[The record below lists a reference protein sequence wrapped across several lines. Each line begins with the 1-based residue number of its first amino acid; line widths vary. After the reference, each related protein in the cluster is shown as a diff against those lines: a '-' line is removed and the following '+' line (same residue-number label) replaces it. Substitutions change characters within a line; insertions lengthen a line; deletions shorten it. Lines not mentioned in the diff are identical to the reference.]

1 MRGVIMKKI
10 DIYEELKSR
19 IVKNEYKPGHVLNEI
34 EISKEFDIS
43 RTPVRNAFQRLE
55 LDMLLNIVPRY
66 GVQVA
71 FIDFTTMKSLFEL
84 TSVLDPLATRN
95 AVNYI
100 TKEQLNRLKE
110 ITAELDRLSL
120 NDDYQ
125 KAIDYDE
132 EFHSIILEACN
143 NPWLTSTLKS
153 LHLHTERLWH
163 YCKEYFTDM
172 TIFTRT
178 FKLIIEAIEEN
189 DEIKAEKYSRE
200 HINDFVS
207 RVKEALF

>member
-1 MRGVIMKKI
+1 MKKV

-34 EISKEFDIS
+34 EISKEFNIS

-84 TSVLDPLATRN
+84 TTVLDPLATRN
-95 AVNYI
+95 AVNNI
-100 TKEQLNRLKE
+100 TKEQLARLKE
-110 ITAELDRLSL
+110 ITESLDALSS

-132 EFHSIILEACN
+132 EFHSIILDACS
-143 NPWLTSTLKS
+143 NPWLESTLRS

-178 FKLIIEAIEEN
+178 FKLIIEAIEN
-189 DEIKAEKYSRE
+189 KDEDKAEEYSRE

>member
-1 MRGVIMKKI
+1 MKKI

-34 EISKEFDIS
+34 EIAKEFDIS

-71 FIDFTTMKSLFEL
+71 FIDFTNMKSLFEL
-84 TSVLDPLATRN
+84 TTVLDPIATRS

-100 TKEQLNRLKE
+100 TKEQLKRLKE
-110 ITAELDRLSL
+110 ITDELDRLSS

-143 NPWLTSTLKS
+143 NPWLASTLKS

-178 FKLIIEAIEEN
+178 FKLIIQAIEEK
-189 DEIKAEKYSRE
+189 DEDKAEEYSRE